1 MEYVRLGRSSL
12 KVSRL
17 GFGCMGIGDKG
28 WRNWV
33 LDEAE
38 GRPVL
43 ARALDR
49 GINFFDTCD
58 YYSNGRSEEI
68 LGAWLK
74 HAVPRRELVIA
85 TKAGNPMGKGP
96 NQRGYSRKHLFEAI
110 DASLSRLGVGYV
122 DLFQTHIWEPT
133 ADLDEL
139 VEALDAIVRA
149 GKALYVGITDMPA
162 WQFAKLHHA
171 QAMRGLARFASVQ
184 NHYNAIWRED
194 ERELMPFCRSEGI
207 GLISYSPMG
216 RGFLCGAGRR
226 DGTAATERT
235 RTDDYMQKIYGR
247 PADHA
252 VAAEIERVAAN
263 RGAGAAQVALAW
275 VLSRPWN
282 IAPIIGATSPDQL
295 DAAVDALGLQL
306 TPEEIRAISRA
317 YVPRPLPG
325 EA

>member
-12 KVSRL
+12 KISRL

-28 WRNWV
+28 WRSWV
-33 LDEAE
+33 LDQGEAI
-38 GRPVL
+38 PVL
-43 ARALDR
+43 NRALDH

-74 HAVPRRELVIA
+74 NAVPRRELVIA

-110 DASLSRLGVGYV
+110 DASLRRLGVDYV
-122 DLFQTHIWEPT
+122 DLFQTHIWDQA

-139 VEALDAIVRA
+139 VEAMDAIVRA

-162 WQFAKLHHA
+162 WQFAKACHA
-171 QAMRGLARFASVQ
+171 QQAQGLARFASVQ

-216 RGFLCGAGRR
+216 RGYLCAPGRR
-226 DGTAATERT
+226 DGAQPTERT

-247 PADHA
+247 LSDQAVGAEIDK
-252 VAAEIERVAAN
+252 VAAA
-263 RGAGAAQVALAW
+263 RGIGAAQVALAW
-275 VLSRPWN
+275 VLSRPWK
-282 IAPIIGATSPDQL
+282 IAPIIGATSPGQL
-295 DAAVDALGLQL
+295 DGAVEALSVQL
-306 TPEEIRAISRA
+306 TPEQIKAIGAA